1 MDASLGLIDEV
12 AGLRT
17 IVDRMVATGHVVGC
31 GDGWAPIVAEL
42 DERLALVDPDY
53 GLFRVGRDGGHLV
66 YDAQP
71 SSRRHREVFSALI
84 GAAVFRAGQTCEVCG
99 DAGVRREV
107 GGLAEVLCPVHE
119 WTADTAA
126 ASDADNQRAAEHHV
140 PSLA

>member
-1 MDASLGLIDEV
+1 MDASLGWVAEA

-31 GDGWAPIVAEL
+31 GDGWTPIVAEL

-66 YDAQP
+66 YDARP

-84 GAAVFRAGQTCEVCG
+84 GAAMFRAGQTCEVCG

-119 WTADTAA
+119 WAADTATA
-126 ASDADNQRAAEHHV
+126 PTSNRRAAEHHV
-140 PSLA
+140 PSGV